1 MHACVVPGPLPEVS
15 FPSVAGTRRIEAV
28 RSRQDVAG
36 CNERAAATV
45 GGRVAF
51 DLSIQRDDPRIF
63 VLDGILR
70 EKSVQDCKI
79 LLACLLK
86 FSGKTH
92 LKEEAANAYAIAVWV
107 LAPWVA
113 RGNQARSVQPPR
125 LSVSPSRSHDRQN
138 LTSPPC

>member
-1 MHACVVPGPLPEVS
+1 MHACVVTGPLPEVS

-79 LLACLLK
+79 
-86 FSGKTH
+86 
-92 LKEEAANAYAIAVWV
+92 
-107 LAPWVA
+107 
-113 RGNQARSVQPPR
+113 
-125 LSVSPSRSHDRQN
+125 
-138 LTSPPC
+138 